1 MGEGELR
8 VTVIELKFDHSAEV
22 CELKQNNVLKSHEIS
37 GWKETICEW
46 KQNDVLK
53 THEISGLKENDVLKT
68 HEISALKQT
77 HEISEWKQRQQEDDS
92 EKAAHEIMR
101 GLQDIDSN
109 LRMEKNS
116 KIRYLEILKMAFKNM
131 RDGRNDLSYLL
142 LDIDESLVVARKKEI
157 FSAILFRIKDLEGEY
172 GQVLTNELELA
183 GAEAAAIN
191 ATCDILS
198 EAIVAS
204 KTSSDL
210 AGELDN
216 SEIRKM
222 NSFFK
227 STLRVLD
234 LKSVIF

>member
-1 MGEGELR
+1 
-8 VTVIELKFDHSAEV
+8 
-22 CELKQNNVLKSHEIS
+22 
-37 GWKETICEW
+37 
-46 KQNDVLK
+46 
-53 THEISGLKENDVLKT
+53 
-68 HEISALKQT
+68 
-77 HEISEWKQRQQEDDS
+77 
-92 EKAAHEIMR
+92 MR

-172 GQVLTNELELA
+172 GQVLTNQLELA
-183 GAEAAAIN
+183 GAEAAVIN
-191 ATCDILS
+191 ATCDILA

-204 KTSSDL
+204 KTISDL

>member
-37 GWKETICEW
+37 GLKETICEW

-142 LDIDESLVVARKKEI
+142 LDIDESLVVA
-157 FSAILFRIKDLEGEY
+157 ILFRIKDLEGEY
-172 GQVLTNELELA
+172 GQVLTNQLELA
-183 GAEAAAIN
+183 GAEAAVIN
-191 ATCDILS
+191 AICDILA

>member
-142 LDIDESLVVARKKEI
+142 LDIDESLVVA
-157 FSAILFRIKDLEGEY
+157 ILFRIKDLEGEY
-172 GQVLTNELELA
+172 GQVLTNQLELA
-183 GAEAAAIN
+183 GAEAAVIN
-191 ATCDILS
+191 AICDILA

>member
-1 MGEGELR
+1 
-8 VTVIELKFDHSAEV
+8 
-22 CELKQNNVLKSHEIS
+22 
-37 GWKETICEW
+37 
-46 KQNDVLK
+46 
-53 THEISGLKENDVLKT
+53 
-68 HEISALKQT
+68 
-77 HEISEWKQRQQEDDS
+77 
-92 EKAAHEIMR
+92 
-101 GLQDIDSN
+101 
-109 LRMEKNS
+109 MEKNS

-142 LDIDESLVVARKKEI
+142 LDIDESLVVA
-157 FSAILFRIKDLEGEY
+157 ILFRIKDLEGEY
-172 GQVLTNELELA
+172 GQVLTNQLELA
-183 GAEAAAIN
+183 GAEAAVIN
-191 ATCDILS
+191 AICDILA

>member
-1 MGEGELR
+1 M
-8 VTVIELKFDHSAEV
+8 
-22 CELKQNNVLKSHEIS
+22 
-37 GWKETICEW
+37 
-46 KQNDVLK
+46 
-53 THEISGLKENDVLKT
+53 KENDVLKT

-142 LDIDESLVVARKKEI
+142 LDIDESLVVA
-157 FSAILFRIKDLEGEY
+157 ILFRIKDLEGEY
-172 GQVLTNELELA
+172 GQVLTNQLELA
-183 GAEAAAIN
+183 GAEAAVIN
-191 ATCDILS
+191 AICDILA

-216 SEIRKM
+216 TEIRKM